1 LRAAV
6 SEVDPAL
13 PIFDVMTMD
22 ERLSHSVSGPRFNLV
37 LLGAFAAL
45 ALLLA
50 GVGVY
55 GVIAYL
61 VSERT
66 REIGVRMALGA
77 SQSEVIALVL
87 GKGMKLAGIG
97 VVIGVIAA
105 LALTRVMT
113 RLLFEVKPYDPLTFV
128 GIALTLSGVAFL
140 ACWLPARRAALVDPM
155 EALRN
160 E

>member
-1 LRAAV
+1 
-6 SEVDPAL
+6 
-13 PIFDVMTMD
+13 
-22 ERLSHSVSGPRFNLV
+22 
-37 LLGAFAAL
+37 
-45 ALLLA
+45 
-50 GVGVY
+50 VGVY